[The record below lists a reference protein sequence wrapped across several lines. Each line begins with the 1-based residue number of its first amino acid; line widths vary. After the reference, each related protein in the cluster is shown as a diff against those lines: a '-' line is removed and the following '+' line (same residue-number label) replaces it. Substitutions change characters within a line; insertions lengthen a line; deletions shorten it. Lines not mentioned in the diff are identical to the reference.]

1 MMKIRL
7 HFTVVFTLLVFIF
20 TGYYLEFLILMG
32 TIIAH
37 ELAHVAASLLYR
49 QRILRLNLTLV
60 GGMLDID
67 LKTHSMFRKLAVY
80 MAGILLNVLFLLLS
94 EKIPDPYYRQLVY
107 QYNLLLIVFNILPI
121 YPLDGFHILEVF
133 LSHMRDPF
141 REQKILSFISFLF
154 LAGLMVFVILF
165 TTSLAFWAIGFYLL
179 YQNITYSTNRKQMA
193 LQRIVKNYRYS

>member
-1 MMKIRL
+1 MKI
-7 HFTVVFTLLVFIF
+7 HFHYTIVFTLLVFIF

-80 MAGILLNVLFLLLS
+80 TAGILLNVLFLILS

-107 QYNLLLIVFNILPI
+107 QYNLLLIVFNLLPI

-141 REQKILSFISFLF
+141 REQKILSFITYLF
-154 LAGLMVFVILF
+154 LVGLMIFVILF
-165 TTSLAFWAIGFYLL
+165 TTSLAFWVIVFYLL
-179 YQNITYSTNRKQMA
+179 YQNISYSTNRKQRTI
-193 LQRIVKNYRYS
+193 QKIIHNYRSS